1 MKKYVILSISIVL
14 LTLLSSCSKKDSI
27 QIKSAWMI
35 PGIKGN
41 TSAAYFIIVNPLD
54 QQDRLLSVNSKI
66 AGSVE
71 LHQTSMNNGNMTML
85 PQASVDIPAHSMVEF
100 KPLGNHAMFIGL
112 QEDLKVGDKVETDF
126 NFEKSGTIT
135 IKIEIK
141 VPNF

>member
-1 MKKYVILSISIVL
+1 MKKHVLLTILIVL
-14 LTLLSSCSKKDSI
+14 FTLLSSCSKKENI

-41 TSAAYFIIVNPLD
+41 SSAAYFIIVNPLD

-66 AGSVE
+66 AESVE
-71 LHQTSMNNGNMTML
+71 LHQTSMNNGNMTMR
-85 PQASVDIPAHSMVEF
+85 PQSSVEIPAHSKVEF
-100 KPLGNHAMFIGL
+100 KPLGNHAMFIDL
-112 QEDLKVGDKVETDF
+112 LEDLKVGDKVETDF

-141 VPNF
+141 EPNF